1 VFSAQLGWQ
10 QPTCVLGGWADE
22 EPDLLRLPADVKPID
37 LHKTDPIMSGFVAQQ
52 RNFDHQAEVIGK
64 WSGFFPV
71 VLKNKKTGFYF
82 SNTDMGNDIPGVK
95 RQRSTAAY
103 DFNFGGHFLEG
114 ASAYYVAAAL
124 VVSFNGR
131 AFDPQSGKWLDS
143 KELQKI
149 AGEMEAMGASE
160 KGIAEWLRVASRLS
174 ARGLLKECS

>member
-1 VFSAQLGWQ
+1 MSMDLYVFVHHSSTLTVLEWQ
-10 QPTCVLGGWADE
+10 QAIDASQFP
-22 EPDLLRLPADVKPID
+22 LRLDKNID
-37 LHKTDPIMSGFVAQQ
+37 L
-52 RNFDHQAEVIGK
+52 RK

-82 SNTDMGNDIPGVK
+82 LNTDIEQLANDIPEVK

-103 DFNFGGHFLEG
+103 DFNFGGHFLEA

-143 KELQKI
+143 NELQKA

-160 KGIAEWLRVASRLS
+160 TGVDE
-174 ARGLLKECS
+174 